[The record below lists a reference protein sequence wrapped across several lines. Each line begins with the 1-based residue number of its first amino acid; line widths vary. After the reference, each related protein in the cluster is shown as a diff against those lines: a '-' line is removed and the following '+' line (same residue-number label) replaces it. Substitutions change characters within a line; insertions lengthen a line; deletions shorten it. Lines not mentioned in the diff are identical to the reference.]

1 MTPVRPPL
9 IPAPPLS
16 SQTNSPISA
25 QRAFFAA
32 LNGTAP
38 PPSAVSRIE
47 AAQARRPTLP
57 PAEPASESP
66 GAMMTE
72 RTRRPGALL
81 DIRV

>member
-1 MTPVRPPL
+1 MTGMTPVRPPFV
-9 IPAPPLS
+9 PAPPLA
-16 SQTNSPISA
+16 SQAASPISA

-38 PPSAVSRIE
+38 APSAVSRIE

-57 PAEPASESP
+57 PAEVAAEALAERP
-66 GAMMTE
+66 G
-72 RTRRPGALL
+72 RPGALL